1 MIENNIL
8 GIILAGGKSSRF
20 GEDKS
25 IAKLG
30 DKTLLD
36 HTINKIE
43 NEFTEILLISNNKEF
58 NFKNNKIHVVEDC
71 IEGQLGPLVGIL
83 TAMKW
88 VIINKKNYKW
98 IASFPCDTPFFDIKL
113 ISELKNKVKQTSKK
127 LIFLNSNKNFKG
139 SISLLITGDEE
150 GIATNGTKKV
160 VEYLKKKKEKGKSVK
175 LNQQYLRC
183 FQLNSTILLYIYRGL
198 SSNIAFF
205 EQSRFLEFSDHPCA
219 EKTKRKNAHDT
230 GSLKHRSSSLNP
242 DKTR

>member
-1 MIENNIL
+1 MNENNIL

-88 VIINKKNYKW
+88 VIKNKKNYKW

-113 ISELKNKVKQTSKK
+113 ISELKIKVKETSKK
-127 LIFLNSNKNFKG
+127 LIFLNSNKKRHNIFG
-139 SISLLITGDEE
+139 LWSMDLIEILEKDIKNSFRKVELWADKIGYENININEE
-150 GIATNGTKKV
+150 KFDRFLNINTKKDL
-160 VEYLKKKKEKGKSVK
+160 EKAKEN
-175 LNQQYLRC
+175 L
-183 FQLNSTILLYIYRGL
+183 
-198 SSNIAFF
+198 
-205 EQSRFLEFSDHPCA
+205 
-219 EKTKRKNAHDT
+219 
-230 GSLKHRSSSLNP
+230 
-242 DKTR
+242 DKI

>member
-43 NEFTEILLISNNKEF
+43 KEFTEILVISNNKEF

-88 VIINKKNYKW
+88 VIKNKKNYKW

-113 ISELKNKVKQTSKK
+113 ISELKIKVKETSKK
-127 LIFLNSNKNFKG
+127 LIFLNSNKKRHNIFG
-139 SISLLITGDEE
+139 LWSIDLIEILEKDIKNSFRKVELWADKIGYENININKEKFDRFLN
-150 GIATNGTKKV
+150 INTKKDL
-160 VEYLKKKKEKGKSVK
+160 EKAKEN
-175 LNQQYLRC
+175 L
-183 FQLNSTILLYIYRGL
+183 
-198 SSNIAFF
+198 
-205 EQSRFLEFSDHPCA
+205 
-219 EKTKRKNAHDT
+219 
-230 GSLKHRSSSLNP
+230 
-242 DKTR
+242 DKI

>member
-25 IAKLG
+25 TAKLG

-36 HTINKIE
+36 HTVNKIE
-43 NEFTEILLISNNKEF
+43 NEFNEILVISNNKEF

-71 IEGQLGPLVGIL
+71 IEGQLGPLVGVL

-113 ISELKNKVKQTSKK
+113 ISELKIKVKETSKK
-127 LIFLNSNKNFKG
+127 LIFLNSNKKRHNIFGLWSMDLIEILEKDIKNNFRKVELWADKIG
-139 SISLLITGDEE
+139 YENININEE
-150 GIATNGTKKV
+150 KFDKFLNINTKKDL
-160 VEYLKKKKEKGKSVK
+160 EKAKEN
-175 LNQQYLRC
+175 L
-183 FQLNSTILLYIYRGL
+183 
-198 SSNIAFF
+198 
-205 EQSRFLEFSDHPCA
+205 
-219 EKTKRKNAHDT
+219 
-230 GSLKHRSSSLNP
+230 
-242 DKTR
+242 DKI

>member
-43 NEFTEILLISNNKEF
+43 KEFTEILVISNNQEF

-113 ISELKNKVKQTSKK
+113 ISELKIKVKETSKK
-127 LIFLNSNKNFKG
+127 LIFLNSNKKRHNIFG
-139 SISLLITGDEE
+139 LWSMDLIEILEKDIKNSFRKVELWADKIGYENININEE
-150 GIATNGTKKV
+150 KFDKFLNINTKKDL
-160 VEYLKKKKEKGKSVK
+160 EKAKEN
-175 LNQQYLRC
+175 L
-183 FQLNSTILLYIYRGL
+183 
-198 SSNIAFF
+198 
-205 EQSRFLEFSDHPCA
+205 
-219 EKTKRKNAHDT
+219 
-230 GSLKHRSSSLNP
+230 
-242 DKTR
+242 DKI

>member
-25 IAKLG
+25 TAKLG
-30 DKTLLD
+30 NKTLLD

-43 NEFTEILLISNNKEF
+43 NEFNEILVISNNKEF

-88 VIINKKNYKW
+88 ILKNKKNYKW

-113 ISELKNKVKQTSKK
+113 INDLKIKVKETSKK
-127 LIFLNSNKNFKG
+127 LIFLNSNKKRHNIFG
-139 SISLLITGDEE
+139 LWSLDLIEILEKDIKNSFRKVELWADKVGYENININEE
-150 GIATNGTKKV
+150 KFDRFLNINTKKDL
-160 VEYLKKKKEKGKSVK
+160 EKAKEN
-175 LNQQYLRC
+175 L
-183 FQLNSTILLYIYRGL
+183 
-198 SSNIAFF
+198 
-205 EQSRFLEFSDHPCA
+205 
-219 EKTKRKNAHDT
+219 
-230 GSLKHRSSSLNP
+230 
-242 DKTR
+242 DKI

>member
-43 NEFTEILLISNNKEF
+43 KEFTEILVISNNKEF

-88 VIINKKNYKW
+88 VEKNNKNYKW
-98 IASFPCDTPFFDIKL
+98 IASFPCDTPFFDMKF
-113 ISELKNKVKQTSKK
+113 ISELKIKIKETSKK
-127 LIFLNSNKNFKG
+127 LIFLNSDKKRHNIFGLWSVDLIETLEEDIKNGLRKVELWADKIG
-139 SISLLITGDEE
+139 CENININEE
-150 GIATNGTKKV
+150 KFDRFLNINTKKDL
-160 VEYLKKKKEKGKSVK
+160 EKAKE
-175 LNQQYLRC
+175 N
-183 FQLNSTILLYIYRGL
+183 
-198 SSNIAFF
+198 
-205 EQSRFLEFSDHPCA
+205 LE
-219 EKTKRKNAHDT
+219 KI
-230 GSLKHRSSSLNP
+230 
-242 DKTR
+242 

>member
-43 NEFTEILLISNNKEF
+43 KEFSEILVISNNKEF

-88 VIINKKNYKW
+88 VIKNKKNYKW
-98 IASFPCDTPFFDIKL
+98 IA
-113 ISELKNKVKQTSKK
+113 
-127 LIFLNSNKNFKG
+127 
-139 SISLLITGDEE
+139 
-150 GIATNGTKKV
+150 
-160 VEYLKKKKEKGKSVK
+160 
-175 LNQQYLRC
+175 
-183 FQLNSTILLYIYRGL
+183 
-198 SSNIAFF
+198 
-205 EQSRFLEFSDHPCA
+205 
-219 EKTKRKNAHDT
+219 
-230 GSLKHRSSSLNP
+230 
-242 DKTR
+242 

>member
-25 IAKLG
+25 TAKLG
-30 DKTLLD
+30 NKTLLD
-36 HTINKIE
+36 HTVNKIE
-43 NEFTEILLISNNKEF
+43 NEFNEILVISNNKEF

-113 ISELKNKVKQTSKK
+113 ISELKIKVKETSKK
-127 LIFLNSNKNFKG
+127 LIFLNSNKKRHNIFG
-139 SISLLITGDEE
+139 LWSMDLIEILEKDIKNSFRKVELWADKIGYENININEE
-150 GIATNGTKKV
+150 KFDRFLNINTKKDL
-160 VEYLKKKKEKGKSVK
+160 EKAKEN
-175 LNQQYLRC
+175 L
-183 FQLNSTILLYIYRGL
+183 
-198 SSNIAFF
+198 
-205 EQSRFLEFSDHPCA
+205 
-219 EKTKRKNAHDT
+219 
-230 GSLKHRSSSLNP
+230 
-242 DKTR
+242 DKI

>member
-88 VIINKKNYKW
+88 VIKNKKNYKW

-113 ISELKNKVKQTSKK
+113 ISELKIKVKETSKK
-127 LIFLNSNKNFKG
+127 LIFLNSNKKRHNIFG
-139 SISLLITGDEE
+139 LWSMDLIEILEKDIKNSFRKVELWADKIGYENIDMNEE
-150 GIATNGTKKV
+150 KFDKFLNINTKKDL
-160 VEYLKKKKEKGKSVK
+160 EKAKEN
-175 LNQQYLRC
+175 L
-183 FQLNSTILLYIYRGL
+183 
-198 SSNIAFF
+198 
-205 EQSRFLEFSDHPCA
+205 
-219 EKTKRKNAHDT
+219 
-230 GSLKHRSSSLNP
+230 
-242 DKTR
+242 DKI